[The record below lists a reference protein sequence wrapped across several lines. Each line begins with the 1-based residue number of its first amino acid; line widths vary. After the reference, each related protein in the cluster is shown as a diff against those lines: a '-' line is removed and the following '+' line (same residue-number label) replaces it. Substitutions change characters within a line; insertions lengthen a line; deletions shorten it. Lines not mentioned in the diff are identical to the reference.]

1 MVSPSDIQTMVQRK
15 LWSSIPPAARDAYD
29 QANADYR
36 AAIRSVA
43 NTAACEDSVS
53 QANVEVKRSP
63 AAVTLAD
70 VFARA
75 RRPETGATRAVGSGD
90 GRATAFDSNV
100 NALASALKR
109 VRTQKTAQTTG
120 SIGFARPTRI
130 RSSGED
136 GDALQAAGE

>member
-1 MVSPSDIQTMVQRK
+1 MFTEPNLQAAIQRR

-29 QANADYR
+29 RANADYR

-53 QANVEVKRSP
+53 QANVEVKRSA

-75 RRPETGATRAVGSGD
+75 RRPTEVAIRTVGSGD
-90 GRATAFDSNV
+90 GRTTAFDSNV
-100 NALASALKR
+100 NALTAALKR
-109 VRTQKTAQTTG
+109 VRTRLRKLSELLHHLRFSRRQ
-120 SIGFARPTRI
+120 SRVLP
-130 RSSGED
+130 
-136 GDALQAAGE
+136 LM

>member
-1 MVSPSDIQTMVQRK
+1 MVQRK

-53 QANVEVKRSP
+53 QANVEVKRSA